1 MYPPLNSELSMTKA
15 VPNFESLSLTL
26 KKDSRKYQIEKYYQN
41 EFNLLKLFE
50 CTELKY

>member
-26 KKDSRKYQIEKYYQN
+26 KNSRKYQIEKYYQN
-41 EFNLLKLFE
+41 EFYLRKLFE